1 MSRLPHFFQILG
13 NVIRNYGDYVQGRLV
28 YLAFFSVLGILVPYT
43 SFSWLSIL
51 LTLLLLGF
59 IIFRHHFSLIV
70 LSLFTLFFFMCLFI
84 LIDSTNQTTLA
95 PTTKTIKAEIVDS
108 PDINGDK
115 FSVIVNTSQNEKLLM
130 VYYIQTELEKIQLS
144 QSVQMGLV
152 CTFNG
157 TLKKPQ
163 VSRNPYSFD
172 YQKYLYAQ
180 QIHWIFEANTLT
192 PEKCFLQKKWS
203 LGRWLLK
210 IREAGIHQIDS
221 HFDGSTAGIIQALIY
236 GERTNIENEIVNS
249 YQSLGLIHLLAI
261 SGLHVSLM
269 TGMFYFL
276 CIRFGVT
283 RESTSILLLC
293 LLPAY
298 IVIAGGSPSVIR
310 SVLMCM
316 LLFASILWW
325 KKGSMLDVISF
336 VFIFMLAINPYFLFN
351 IGFQLSFMVS
361 ASLILSSKAI
371 FKHYSNTLAS
381 LFAVSFLSQIASLLI
396 LLYHFFEFSLL
407 SLPLNMLYVPLYS
420 MIILPFALFTV
431 VLLGVFEP
439 IGEMFATILTWL
451 LELLNHVTVW
461 FSQFSFSVLTLGKP
475 GLVLMILYCGAC
487 FYFLICWERKK
498 VLFQRALLAPIVVL
512 LLHIITPY
520 INPYGEVT
528 MIDVGQGDSIYIELP
543 FRKGVYLIDTGG
555 TIPFEQEQWKIRR
568 NQFSTAQNIII
579 PFLKA
584 KGIRSIDKLIVTH
597 GDQDHIGGA
606 QGLLEDIRIKEIV
619 LGKNKNDASQE
630 KNLKKLAAK
639 KGIPVHIVEHGQKW
653 KEGDS
658 IFYILAPKGNELKEN
673 NNSVV
678 IYTKLGGL
686 NWLFTGDIEKDVELN
701 LIKTYKNLRVDV
713 LKVGHHGSKT
723 SSTQEFIQFINPKI
737 ALIPVGV
744 NNRFNHPH
752 PDVIDLLKK
761 EKIKVYRTDK
771 DGAIQFRY
779 FKKSGTF
786 MQTIP

>member
-1 MSRLPHFFQILG
+1 MRG
-13 NVIRNYGDYVQGRLV
+13 KLV

-43 SFSWLSIL
+43 SFSWFSIL
-51 LTLLLLGF
+51 LLLLLFGF
-59 IIFRHHFSLIV
+59 IIFRHHFALAV
-70 LSLFTLFFFMCLFI
+70 LSLFALFFFMCLFI
-84 LIDSTNQTTLA
+84 LIDSNNQTTLTA
-95 PTTKTIKAEIVDS
+95 TTKTIYGEIVDT

-115 FSVIVNTSQNEKLLM
+115 LTVIVNTPQHEKLLM

-144 QSVQMGLV
+144 ESVRIGLV
-152 CTFNG
+152 CTFSG
-157 TLKKPQ
+157 TLKEPQ

-180 QIHWIFEANTLT
+180 KIHWIFEANTLT
-192 PEKCFLQKKWS
+192 PEECFPQEKWS
-203 LGRWLLK
+203 FSRWLLN
-210 IREAGIHQIDS
+210 IREAGIQQIDS

-276 CIRFGVT
+276 CIRFGIT

-293 LLPAY
+293 LLPVY
-298 IVIAGGSPSVIR
+298 IIIAGGSPSVIR

-316 LLFASILWW
+316 LLLSTIMWW

-336 VFIFMLAINPYFLFN
+336 VCMCMLALNPYFLVN

-361 ASLILSSKAI
+361 AALILSSRAI
-371 FKHYSNTLAS
+371 FKHYLNPFSS
-381 LFAVSFLSQIASLLI
+381 LFAVSFLSQIASLPI
-396 LLYHFFEFSLL
+396 LLFHFFEFSLL

-431 VLLGVFEP
+431 IVLGIIEP
-439 IGEMFATILTWL
+439 VGEMFAIVLTWL
-451 LELLNHVTVW
+451 LEILNQATVW
-461 FSQFSFSVLTLGKP
+461 FSQFSFPVLTLGKP
-475 GLVLMILYCGAC
+475 GLVLMILYCGSI
-487 FYFLICWERKK
+487 FYFLICWEKRK
-498 VLFQRALLAPIVVL
+498 VLLQRALLAPIGIL
-512 LLHIITPY
+512 LIHLIMPY
-520 INPYGEVT
+520 LNPYGEVT

-543 FRKGVYLIDTGG
+543 YRKAVYLIDTGG
-555 TIPFEQEQWKIRR
+555 TIQFEQEPWEKRR
-568 NQFSTAQNIII
+568 NEFSTAQGIII
-579 PFLKA
+579 PFLKS
-584 KGIRSIDKLIVTH
+584 KGVTSIDRLIITH

-606 QGLLEDIRIKEIV
+606 QGLVKNMNIKEIV
-619 LGKNKNDASQE
+619 IGKNKNNTSQE
-630 KNLKKLAAK
+630 EELKKIAAK
-639 KGIPVHIVEHGQKW
+639 KKIPVHIVERGQKW
-653 KEGDS
+653 KEGKHL
-658 IFYILAPKGNELKEN
+658 FYILAPNGNEVEEN
-673 NNSVV
+673 NNSIV

-686 NWLFTGDIEKDVELN
+686 NWLFTGDIEKDVELD
-701 LIKTYKNLRVDV
+701 LIKTYKNLPVDV

-723 SSTQEFIQFINPKI
+723 SSTKEFVQFLNPEI

-752 PDVIDLLKK
+752 PDVIDLLQK

-771 DGAIQFRY
+771 DGAIQYRFRE
-779 FKKSGTF
+779 KTGTF

>member
-1 MSRLPHFFQILG
+1 MSGLLHSFQILV
-13 NVIRNYGDYVQGRLV
+13 NIIRKYGDYVQGKLV

-43 SFSWLSIL
+43 SFSWFIIF

-59 IIFRHHFSLIV
+59 IIFRHHFSLTV
-70 LSLFTLFFFMCLFI
+70 LSIFTLFFFMCLFI
-84 LIDSTNQTTLA
+84 LIDSNNQTTLV
-95 PTTKTIKAEIVDS
+95 PTTKTIYGEIVDT

-115 FSVIVNTSQNEKLLM
+115 LSVIVNTSQNEKLLM

-144 QSVQMGLV
+144 ESVRIGLM

-180 QIHWIFEANTLT
+180 KIHWIFEANTIT
-192 PEKCFLQKKWS
+192 PEKCFLQENGS
-203 LGRWLLK
+203 FSRWLLK
-210 IREAGIHQIDS
+210 IREAGIQQIDS

-276 CIRFGVT
+276 CIRFGIT

-293 LLPAY
+293 LLPVY
-298 IVIAGGSPSVIR
+298 IIIAGGSPSVIR

-316 LLFASILWW
+316 LLLSTIMWW
-325 KKGSMLDVISF
+325 KKSSMLDVISF
-336 VFIFMLAINPYFLFN
+336 VCICMLALNPYFLVN

-361 ASLILSSKAI
+361 AALILSSKAI
-371 FKHYSNTLAS
+371 FKHYLNPFSS
-381 LFAVSFLSQIASLLI
+381 LLAVSFLSQIASLPI
-396 LLYHFFEFSLL
+396 LLFHFFEFSLL

-431 VLLGVFEP
+431 IVLGIVEP
-439 IGEMFATILTWL
+439 IGEMFAAVLTWI
-451 LELLNHVTVW
+451 LEILNQATVW
-461 FSQFSFSVLTLGKP
+461 FSQFSFPVLTLGKP
-475 GLVLMILYCGAC
+475 GLILMILYCGAI
-487 FYFLICWERKK
+487 FYFLICWEKK
-498 VLFQRALLAPIVVL
+498 QVIFQPALLAPIGIL
-512 LLHIITPY
+512 LIQLVTPY

-543 FRKGVYLIDTGG
+543 YRKAIYLIDTGG
-555 TIPFEQEQWKIRR
+555 TIQFEQEPWKKRR
-568 NQFSTAQNIII
+568 NEFSTADIIM
-579 PFLKA
+579 PFLKS
-584 KGIRSIDKLIVTH
+584 KGVRSLDKLIITH
-597 GDQDHIGGA
+597 GHQDHIGGA
-606 QGLLEDIRIKEIV
+606 KDLIENIRIKEIV
-619 LGKNKNDASQE
+619 LGKSKQDASQE
-630 KNLKKLAAK
+630 AELKKMATK
-639 KGIPVHIVEHGQKW
+639 KGVRINLVERGQKW
-653 KEGDS
+653 KEGKHQ
-658 IFYILAPKGNELKEN
+658 FYILAPNGNEVEEN

-686 NWLFTGDIEKDVELN
+686 NWLFTGDIEKDVELA
-701 LIKTYKNLRVDV
+701 LIKTYKNLQVDV

-723 SSTQEFIQFINPKI
+723 SSTKEFVQFLNPKI

-771 DGAIQFRY
+771 NGAIQYRY
-779 FKKSGTF
+779 LKKTGTF